1 MNEILKILS
10 IGNAVA
16 DPAKWKKRQLLLT
29 VISGSLTILFN
40 VLDYYGIK
48 PPFEASPEVINNIS
62 LSFLLV
68 WNGVLT
74 LVTSKTVGLSP
85 TERKTSKAGE
95 SNP

>member
-48 PPFEASPEVINNIS
+48 PPFEVSRRLSTISPS
-62 LSFLLV
+62 PSF
-68 WNGVLT
+68 WSGT
-74 LVTSKTVGLSP
+74 GF
-85 TERKTSKAGE
+85 
-95 SNP
+95 